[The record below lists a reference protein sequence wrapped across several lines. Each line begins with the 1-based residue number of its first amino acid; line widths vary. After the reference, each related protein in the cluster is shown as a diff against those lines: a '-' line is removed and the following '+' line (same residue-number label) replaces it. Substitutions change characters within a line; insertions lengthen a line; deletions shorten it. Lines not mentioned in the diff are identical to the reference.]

1 MEAWDSHVNS
11 LLFLSPEVRSDD
23 QPVHCQ
29 VDDQRPHGG
38 VEHSAGEQ
46 LIRQVDGEEVG
57 LTGPVQPARTQEQ
70 TPQHGSGLP
79 GTRWALS
86 IGRQLSAPE
95 HQAQG

>member
-1 MEAWDSHVNS
+1 
-11 LLFLSPEVRSDD
+11 
-23 QPVHCQ
+23 
-29 VDDQRPHGG
+29 
-38 VEHSAGEQ
+38 
-46 LIRQVDGEEVG
+46 VDGEEVG